1 LRLATK
7 VSIKWPLTSSK
18 GSPPQ
23 ALRKRKPEKD
33 KDVTNSLP
41 PTRNSELLRAIS
53 NMVGVLKEGRLID
66 INPAGVS
73 MLGADTPE
81 AVLGHELA
89 EFIHADYADLIALGI
104 DAFAEEETGVPLK
117 LRPLNAMPI
126 DVLMLVRELTQT
138 PEDQGVPSYMVE
150 CRDISNYIRASEDA
164 RRREQR
170 LANVLGTVRDAII
183 TIDQKGNVQSIN
195 AAGERMFGYPKN
207 QVLGQNVKMLMPS
220 HYAEHHDRHLH
231 AYVTQGNALSLENS
245 RELEGQHA
253 NGAVFPIE
261 LTVTEMMEGN
271 QRLFTGVIRDITERK
286 KAQDKIQYMAHH
298 DALTKL
304 PNRNLYIDRVERA
317 IVRAERSGKP
327 LAIMFVDLDKFKPIN
342 DELGHEAGDA
352 VLKAVAE
359 RMLTCVR
366 LSDTVA
372 RFGGDEFVAILEN
385 LDHAD
390 SAAVVAQKVI
400 SRLLEPIPVPGGKQA
415 SVGASIGIS
424 IFPEDGKT
432 LDELAHAAD
441 QAMYAVKQS
450 GRNNFKFFREIKT
463 KSV

>member
-1 LRLATK
+1 
-7 VSIKWPLTSSK
+7 
-18 GSPPQ
+18 
-23 ALRKRKPEKD
+23 
-33 KDVTNSLP
+33 
-41 PTRNSELLRAIS
+41 
-53 NMVGVLKEGRLID
+53 MVGVLKEGRLID

-73 MLGADTPE
+73 MLGADTSD

-104 DAFAEEETGVPLK
+104 EAFAEEETGVPLK

-126 DVLMLVRELTQT
+126 DVLMLVRELTPA

-164 RRREQR
+164 RRRERR

-220 HYAEHHDRHLH
+220 HYAEHHDHQLH
-231 AYVTQGNALSLENS
+231 AYVTQGNALSLESS

-261 LTVTEMMEGN
+261 LTVTEMKEGN

-304 PNRNLYIDRVERA
+304 PNRNLYIERVERA

-327 LAIMFVDLDKFKPIN
+327 LAILFVDLDKFKPIN

-385 LDHAD
+385 LDHAN
-390 SAAVVAQKVI
+390 SAAVVAEKVI
-400 SRLLEPIPVPGGKQA
+400 SRLREPIPVSDGKQA

-441 QAMYAVKQS
+441 QAMYAVKES
-450 GRNNFKFFREIKT
+450 GRNGFKFFREVKT
-463 KSV
+463 KSA

>member
-1 LRLATK
+1 M
-7 VSIKWPLTSSK
+7 
-18 GSPPQ
+18 
-23 ALRKRKPEKD
+23 
-33 KDVTNSLP
+33 TNSLP
-41 PTRNSELLRAIS
+41 PTRNSELLHAIS

-73 MLGADTPE
+73 MLGADTPD

-126 DVLMLVRELTQT
+126 DVLMLVRELTPA

-164 RRREQR
+164 RKREQR

-207 QVLGQNVKMLMPS
+207 QVLGQNVKLLMPS
-220 HYAEHHDRHLH
+220 HYADHHDHHLH

-253 NGAVFPIE
+253 NGAIFPIE
-261 LTVTEMMEGN
+261 LTVTEMKEGN

-286 KAQDKIQYMAHH
+286 KAQDKIKHMAHH
-298 DALTKL
+298 DALTQL
-304 PNRNLYIDRVERA
+304 PNRNLYIERVERA
-317 IVRAERSGKP
+317 IVRAKRSGKP
-327 LAIMFVDLDKFKPIN
+327 LAILFVDLDKFKPIN

-352 VLKAVAE
+352 VLKTVAE

-390 SAAVVAQKVI
+390 SAAVVAQKI
-400 SRLLEPIPVPGGKQA
+400 LSRLLKPIPVPDGKQA

-441 QAMYAVKQS
+441 QAMYAVKES
-450 GRNNFKFFREIKT
+450 GRNNFKFFKEVKT
-463 KSV
+463 KSA